1 MSFRSFDL
9 YNLLRDF
16 GQPVTLRKVTT
27 DGSYNPSTGS
37 VSGSATTDHTVT
49 GYFYNYDNMNIDQVV
64 RGKRK
69 CLISALDGVEPDT
82 QDLILGNG
90 DTVSISSVTTIF
102 SNGAAVCYIC
112 HVEE

>member
-16 GQPVTLRKVTT
+16 GQSVTLRKVTT
-27 DGSYNPSTGS
+27 NGSYNPATGS
-37 VSGSATTDHTVT
+37 VAGSATTDYTVT

-69 CLISALDGVEPDT
+69 CLISALDNVEPDT
-82 QDLILGNG
+82 QDMILGNG
-90 DTVSISSVTTIF
+90 DKVTITSVTTIF
-102 SNGAAVCYIC
+102 SSGAAVCYIC

>member
-16 GQPVTLRKVTT
+16 GQPVTLRKITT
-27 DGSYNPSTGS
+27 NGSYDPATGS
-37 VSGSATTDHTVT
+37 VAGSATTDYTVT

-69 CLISALDGVEPDT
+69 CLISALDNAEPDT

-90 DTVSISSVTTIF
+90 DKVTITSVTTIF
-102 SNGAAVCYIC
+102 SAGTAVCYIC

>member
-16 GQPVTLRKVTT
+16 GKPLTLRKVTT
-27 DGSYNPSTGS
+27 SGAYDPTAGS
-37 VSGSATTDHTVT
+37 VSGAATTDYTVT
-49 GYFYNYDNMNIDQVV
+49 GYFYNYDNMQVDQVV

-69 CLISALDGVEPDT
+69 CLISALDNVEPDT
-82 QDLILGNG
+82 QDIILGNG
-90 DTVSISSVTTIF
+90 DTVTVTSVTTIF
-102 SNGAAVCYIC
+102 SNGVAICYIC